1 MLKAERFQTESELPV
16 VDAPFVRQIKKFPF
30 AAAFGTAVIMSVL
43 FFPSRIFLRRIPY
56 DLGVGAH

>member
-43 FFPSRIFLRRIPY
+43 FFSIPDFSSAY
-56 DLGVGAH
+56 SI